1 MHDATTIEDFKG
13 YSAFVL
19 RYRNILKILVLQHG
33 SMEIDGCGQFE
44 FVRFSSNFK
53 NRNKDFALI
62 SNGHLFVLKVYV
74 LNSIEYFAKYRKIVF

>member
-1 MHDATTIEDFKG
+1 
-13 YSAFVL
+13 
-19 RYRNILKILVLQHG
+19 
-33 SMEIDGCGQFE
+33 MEIDGCGQFE
-44 FVRFSSNFK
+44 FIRFSSNFK